1 VLPPLL
7 LLFRRS
13 ILNQVLQENTEAVAL
28 EGDARVV
35 RGRFEPFLNVLR
47 QVQRDRNPRDLILG
61 HWQLTLDD
69 AEQLRQTDGKRLP
82 YVAFQKA

>member
-1 VLPPLL
+1 M
-7 LLFRRS
+7 
-13 ILNQVLQENTEAVAL
+13 NQVLQENTEAVAL
-28 EGDARVV
+28 EGHACVV

-61 HWQLTLDD
+61 HWQLTLDA